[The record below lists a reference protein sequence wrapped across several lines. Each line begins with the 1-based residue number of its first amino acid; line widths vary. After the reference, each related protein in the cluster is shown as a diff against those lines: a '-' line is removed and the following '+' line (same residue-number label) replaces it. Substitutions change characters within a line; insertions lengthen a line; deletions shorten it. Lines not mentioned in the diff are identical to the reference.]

1 MLRKTSVCRRVF
13 VTNCRKSCHPSFKI
27 TLLSVISAICLHA
40 PGVGAAGVGK
50 TKAGRPAAQATS
62 PKAGAKA
69 PTKAAALAP
78 RAAKGTTA
86 SAAKASVRAAER
98 QTASVHHGAVRR
110 AARVLP
116 VSAVST
122 IIGRPSIGQ
131 AIGLHAV
138 DDPLDLHSAVAL
150 VVDSRSG
157 EPLFEKNVGA
167 VLPIASISKL
177 MTAMVVLDAN
187 QPSTDVIEI
196 SQADVDT
203 ERFSSSR
210 LRVGS
215 RLTRAEALQAA
226 LMASENR
233 AANALGRYYPGGM
246 DAFVQAMNRKA
257 ASLGMVDSNF
267 EEPTGLS
274 SRNVSNAVDLVRMV
288 KAASEYP
295 VIRQY
300 STSTELAIDNGFRTV
315 SFHNT
320 NRLVDTPH
328 WDIGLQKTG
337 YISEAGNCLVMESR
351 IEGRPVIIVLLDSAG
366 RGSRFADAQR
376 IRRWI
381 EDGPVRAS
389 IHPGKMTQSL
399 TSLGS

>member
-1 MLRKTSVCRRVF
+1 MLDR
-13 VTNCRKSCHPSFKI
+13 
-27 TLLSVISAICLHA
+27 
-40 PGVGAAGVGK
+40 
-50 TKAGRPAAQATS
+50 
-62 PKAGAKA
+62 
-69 PTKAAALAP
+69 KAAVV
-78 RAAKGTTA
+78 
-86 SAAKASVRAAER
+86 S
-98 QTASVHHGAVRR
+98 GARR
-110 AARVLP
+110 AARVVP
-116 VSAVST
+116 VSAAST
-122 IIGRPSIGQ
+122 MIGRPSIGQ

-138 DDPLDLHSAVAL
+138 EDPLDLHSAVAL

-157 EPLFEKNVGA
+157 EPLLEKNVGA
-167 VLPIASISKL
+167 VLPIASISKV

-187 QPSTDVIEI
+187 QPSNDVLEI

-246 DAFVQAMNRKA
+246 PAFVRAMNRKA

-288 KAASEYP
+288 RAASDYP
-295 VIRQY
+295 LIRQY
-300 STSTELAIDNGFRTV
+300 STATELAIDNGFRTV

-320 NRLVDTPH
+320 NRLVDTPN

-381 EDGPVRAS
+381 EDGPGRTATQ
-389 IHPGKMTQSL
+389 PGKMTQHQA
-399 TSLGS
+399 SLGS